1 MTRSFPIPPGAFEI
15 INSVTEVLGAMNETP
30 YFNQVMVGVADMFP
44 VVIWASTGLDSD
56 GL

>member
-44 VVIWASTGLDSD
+44 VVIWASTGLESD